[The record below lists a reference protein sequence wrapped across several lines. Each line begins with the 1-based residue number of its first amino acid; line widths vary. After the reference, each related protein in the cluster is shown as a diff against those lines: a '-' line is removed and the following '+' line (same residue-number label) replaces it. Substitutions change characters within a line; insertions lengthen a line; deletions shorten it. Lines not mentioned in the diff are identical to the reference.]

1 MSSMFS
7 DLGLHEAILLLPEI
21 TMLSGIVALILI
33 PNLGDA
39 TMRIPLTRIR
49 VPVLIGCTRF
59 DFTSN
64 PRLPNHVTN
73 AVLFLAFFY
82 AALLLNPT
90 NLSEYSLEGG
100 SGIGNLLV
108 VDEFS
113 RVFTL
118 LFTSALL
125 LASMATA
132 TRMPAMHDA
141 TIPQESD
148 SPETADSKVMAL
160 IDNRRQVDFHILLL
174 TTGLGMSLM
183 AMANNLF
190 MLFVCLELA
199 SLSSYILVAFH
210 KEVDVG
216 GEAGMKYF
224 IVGSV
229 VSAVGIYGMSLLYL
243 WNGNLD
249 MADLAASWSAM
260 EGIDPLA
267 GIGVGLMIVAFAF
280 KVGAAPFHLAVPDAY
295 SGSSS
300 PIAGVLATAS
310 KAMGFVAL
318 IRLLVIVTM
327 PSSGQAVWMLAIA
340 LIAVVTMTWGNLAA
354 LTSDNPKRILAYSSV
369 AHAGYMLAAMAAIGS
384 GLADAS
390 TTSMILTA
398 VVFHLLVL
406 VLFKL
411 GAFLVLSMLEA
422 EGRGHRMEDLHGLA
436 VRDPAIAVS
445 MFVFMLSLAGVP
457 PLSGFLSKLLMING
471 IVSVSAGTGPAS
483 ATSVLSWA
491 QGVDPVFWLA
501 VAIVL
506 NSALSLFY
514 YLRIGLVMFFETPE
528 SDSPLKSSPSL
539 EWPLSLRSVIMICA
553 TLTLLFGIGPMSE
566 SLLDLVSSAV
576 DSLLSS

>member
-49 VPVLIGCTRF
+49 VPVLIGGTRF

-132 TRMPAMHDA
+132 TRMPAMHDV

-501 VAIVL
+501 IAIVL

-514 YLRIGLVMFFETPE
+514 YLRIGLVMFFEAPE

>member
-49 VPVLIGCTRF
+49 VPVLIGGTRF

-82 AALLLNPT
+82 AALLLNPS

-132 TRMPAMHDA
+132 TRMPAIHDA

-260 EGIDPLA
+260 ESIDPLA

-483 ATSVLSWA
+483 ATSVFSWA

>member
-49 VPVLIGCTRF
+49 VPVLIGGTRF

-100 SGIGNLLV
+100 PGIGNLLV

-132 TRMPAMHDA
+132 TRMPAMHDV

-436 VRDPAIAVS
+436 VRYPAIAVS